1 MYLLWK
7 IPWEFGEQKR
17 APEGLGCGRNVS
29 ETKAGIWQELQ
40 AWSLGRRRGL
50 SQWEGGSARSPP
62 LSFSTLKWPNSQNIW
77 CRPFVLVLL
86 ESESRACVHQLS
98 GPGEMGGPEWR
109 QEKAPMPELSFDFR
123 GGELLDPNTR
133 VFWNGWGWIDSDR
146 FLVKPST
153 FWTESAV
160 CVCGKLPGIES
171 HVGLLSGTWKQDST
185 NSRRHSCFCNLWIG
199 QTPIF

>member
-29 ETKAGIWQELQ
+29 ETKTGIWQELQ

-50 SQWEGGSARSPP
+50 SQWEGRSARRPP
-62 LSFSTLKWPNSQNIW
+62 TLLLHPQVTQLPKY
-77 CRPFVLVLL
+77 LVQAICFGAVREWGQGLCPSA
-86 ESESRACVHQLS
+86 EWS
-98 GPGEMGGPEWR
+98 GWDGRTWWR
-109 QEKAPMPELSFDFR
+109 QEKAPTPELSFDFR

-146 FLVKPST
+146 FLFKPST
-153 FWTESAV
+153 FWTKSAV
-160 CVCGKLPGIES
+160 CVGGKLPGIES
-171 HVGLLSGTWKQDST
+171 LTVRDVEAGLHKQQAS
-185 NSRRHSCFCNLWIG
+185 
-199 QTPIF
+199 